1 MTSSSL
7 PKRLVAGL
15 ASFALIA
22 LALIGFATPASA
34 HRINESYLYFN
45 VLEDSIEARLELRV
59 DDINEVLG
67 LNIPDDPEAAEA
79 AVVANRTLL
88 EDFARPHL
96 HLTEGG
102 SDWDYTFTD
111 IALLETENGMFA
123 LLSLDV
129 NKEFA
134 EVPRAW
140 EVELDVFFDELPDNR
155 AFVLIES
162 YWDGGIFNN
171 EANALH
177 DFKVGDTIQTVTL
190 DDPSFF
196 AGLGGT
202 IDLGIEHIEIGTDHI
217 LFVLVLLL
225 PSVLVFGRGDSDQT
239 GFVQGDPTWMPAQ
252 DFKSSFWKVLKI
264 ATMFTIAHSITLTLA
279 GLGLFE
285 LPSRPVE
292 ALIALSIIAA
302 AFHNLRP
309 VFNDKEWLI
318 AFGFGLFHGLGFA
331 GLLTDLGLDRT
342 NRVWSLLGFNIG
354 VEIGQA
360 FIILV
365 IFPVLFILRRTSL
378 YAHVLRFGSLGMALI
393 ATNWF
398 IERVFDVETGLGE
411 YVDKVLKF
419 PRVLAPIAVTALF
432 AFVWQRREAGRDA
445 LLPLPDAEQRS
456 ATGETDETDE
466 TDDSDD
472 SAPVLV

>member
-1 MTSSSL
+1 MTPTRNSPTPIHRS
-7 PKRLVAGL
+7 VAILL
-15 ASFALIA
+15 AIA
-22 LALIGFATPASA
+22 LAAITLIGFAAPASA

-45 VLEDSIEARLELRV
+45 VLEDSIEARLELRI
-59 DDINEVLG
+59 DDINKVLNLG
-67 LNIPDDPEAAEA
+67 IPDDPEGAEA
-79 AVVANRTLL
+79 ALIANKTIL
-88 EDFARPHL
+88 EDFSRPHL
-96 HLTEGG
+96 RMSEGG
-102 SDWDYTFTD
+102 TTWDYNFTD
-111 IALLETENGMFA
+111 IEALDTETGIFA

-129 NKEFA
+129 NEEFD
-134 EVPRAW
+134 EIPRAW
-140 EVELDVFFDELPDNR
+140 DVELDVFFDELPDNR

-177 DFKVGDTIQTVTL
+177 DFKVGDTIQTVTI
-190 DDPSFF
+190 DEPSFF
-196 AGLGGT
+196 AGLWGT

-225 PSVLVFGRGDSDQT
+225 PAVLVFGRRENDGASGTADQ
-239 GFVQGDPTWMPAQ
+239 WMPAQ
-252 DFKSSFWKVLKI
+252 DFTSSLWKVLKI

-292 ALIALSIIAA
+292 ALIALSIIATA
-302 AFHNLRP
+302 AHNLRP
-309 VFNDKEWLI
+309 IFNDKEWLI

-365 IFPVLFILRRTSL
+365 IFPILFLLRRTAL
-378 YAHVLRFGSLGMALI
+378 YAHVLRLGSIVMGLI

-398 IERVFDVETGLGE
+398 IERAFDVETGLGDL
-411 YVDKVLKF
+411 VDKVLKF
-419 PRVLAPIAVTALF
+419 PRVLAPIAAAAVF
-432 AFVWQRREAGRDA
+432 AFLWQRREASRNA
-445 LLPLPDAEQRS
+445 LLPLPNDQRDDHGGSNQSEDAEP
-456 ATGETDETDE
+456 AL
-466 TDDSDD
+466 
-472 SAPVLV
+472 A

>member
-1 MTSSSL
+1 MTSFSL
-7 PKRLVAGL
+7 PQRLLAGL
-15 ASFALIA
+15 AALSLVAIS
-22 LALIGFATPASA
+22 LFGFASPASA

-67 LNIPDDPEAAEA
+67 LNIPDDPDAAEA
-79 AVVANRTLL
+79 AVIANSERLQ
-88 EDFARPHL
+88 DFARPHL
-96 HLTEGG
+96 RLAEGG
-102 SDWDYTFTD
+102 SNWDYTFTD
-111 IALLETENGMFA
+111 VEVLDTETGLFA

-129 NKEFA
+129 NEDFA

-140 EVELDVFFDELPDNR
+140 DVELDVFFDELPENR

-177 DFKVGDTIQTVTL
+177 DFKVGDTIQTVTI

-196 AGLGGT
+196 AGLWGT

-225 PSVLVFGRGDSDQT
+225 PSVLVFGRGSDNR
-239 GFVQGDPTWMPAQ
+239 GSVQGDPFWMPAQ

-302 AFHNLRP
+302 ALHNLRP

-365 IFPVLFILRRTSL
+365 IFPVLFLLRRTSL
-378 YAHVLRFGSLGMALI
+378 YAHVLRLGSIGMALI

-398 IERVFDVETGLGE
+398 IERVFDVETGLGD
-411 YVDKVLKF
+411 YVDKGLKF
-419 PRVLAPIAVTALF
+419 PRVLAPIALAAVF
-432 AFVWQRREAGRDA
+432 AIFWQRREAGRNA
-445 LLPLPDAEQRS
+445 LIPLPGDHGVPAKSES
-456 ATGETDETDE
+456 
-466 TDDSDD
+466 DSDSD
-472 SAPVLV
+472 EAKPALV